1 MKRKKPKI
9 DGISLFG
16 SFLLCMFRATH
27 GSTRSRAMCIVTIV
41 PLINAVSTLLKCST
55 QLQEIFVFLSENSI
69 IVSEY
74 LIKEFLR
81 SITEKEF
88 VCSFQ

>member
-1 MKRKKPKI
+1 M
-9 DGISLFG
+9 GVE
-16 SFLLCMFRATH
+16 
-27 GSTRSRAMCIVTIV
+27 STMSRRAMCIVTIV

>member
-1 MKRKKPKI
+1 M
-9 DGISLFG
+9 
-16 SFLLCMFRATH
+16 
-27 GSTRSRAMCIVTIV
+27 SRAMRIVTIV